1 MSPIVTNAL
10 NKQHHFPQPSSVL
23 GNKVSAVHTD
33 VCTHHTRAHTL
44 TVFSSIWGPSHPSN
58 LPDFLFSHSSC
69 FHGNHKN
76 NNNHDNKREGKACC
90 ASAERDLYLSTPGVH
105 CPPRMLN
112 SSQIIQSWYIPPLY
126 GPPNCF
132 LSLPKEKGYD
142 HEGLRLS
149 LGQMR
154 WRHRRGR
161 DEKAWAPE
169 TR

>member
-1 MSPIVTNAL
+1 M
-10 NKQHHFPQPSSVL
+10 Q
-23 GNKVSAVHTD
+23 
-33 VCTHHTRAHTL
+33 CTQTCAHTTHAHTHSQSSQAYGGRLIPL
-44 TVFSSIWGPSHPSN
+44 TS
-58 LPDFLFSHSSC
+58 LTFLFSHSSC

-76 NNNHDNKREGKACC
+76 NNNHDNKRGGKACC